1 MSFKL
6 HLMND
11 RKILS
16 TEKVH
21 GSDFT
26 TPFRKLMDSLLEDL
40 DNNYVSQQSDTEKRA
55 VNIMKVDAETAK
67 KNPIA
72 REDITSFVTG
82 DPASPQHYYSVVLH
96 ATAD

>member
-16 TEKVH
+16 TVAVK

-26 TPFRKLMDSLLEDL
+26 TPFCSLMDSLIEDL
-40 DNNYVSQQSDTEKRA
+40 DSNYVSQQSDTEKRA
-55 VNIMKVDAETAK
+55 VSIMRVDAESAK
-67 KNPIA
+67 RNPPGK
-72 REDITSFVTG
+72 EEITDFVTG